1 MSEKDQ
7 VLKQIKEVKERMTP
21 TSITVSRILKDKH
34 RGDVFISQT
43 VNLEDEISIKDS
55 RIATHILG
63 LEVNLLAH
71 EQALALGLVS
81 EDDFSKIVGEIKKRM
96 TKLIYEKG
104 KK

>member
-81 EDDFSKIVGEIKKRM
+81 GDDFSKIVGEIKKRM